1 MRFER
6 KIEDLI
12 TLFNNRKYEKLIFET
27 ESNFNDNEINS
38 QVLMILGLARMK
50 SPNRNFKDVLL
61 AIKNFKK
68 GYILEKKTK
77 IGLECL
83 VYYLYGVNEKAKQ
96 ENSLSLDEYEETKKF
111 FLEAKSTFNYNE
123 KLYHAISLLNLNT
136 TNVDFRQNVLKE
148 LIDKDFYKEKTLVFE
163 YIYNN
168 NLRYNWSQKEF
179 FNFTNNIKEKLQFI
193 NLPKIQQIKK
203 KKLKLVSFHQIL
215 FQIIQSHIS

>member
-1 MRFER
+1 MIFDR
-6 KIEDLI
+6 KIKDLI

-27 ESNFNDNEINS
+27 ESNFNDKEINS

-50 SPNRNFKDVLL
+50 LPNRNFKDVLL
-61 AIKNFKK
+61 AIENFKK
-68 GYILEKKTK
+68 GYILEKKSK

-83 VYYLYGVNEKAKQ
+83 VYYLYGVIEKAKQ

-111 FLEAKSTFNYNE
+111 FLEAKSNFNYNE
-123 KLYHAISLLNLNT
+123 KLYHAISLLNVNT

-168 NLRYNWSQKEF
+168 NLRYDWSQKEF
-179 FNFTNNIKEKLQFI
+179 FDFTNKIKDKLQLI
-193 NLPKIQQIKK
+193 NLPKIQQLKK
-203 KKLKLVSFHQIL
+203 KKN
-215 FQIIQSHIS
+215 

>member
-1 MRFER
+1 MIFER
-6 KIEDLI
+6 KIKDLI

-27 ESNFNDNEINS
+27 ESNFNDKEINS

-50 SPNRNFKDVLL
+50 LPNRNFKDVLL

-68 GYILEKKTK
+68 GYILEKKSK

-83 VYYLYGVNEKAKQ
+83 VYYLYGVSEKAKQ

-111 FLEAKSTFNYNE
+111 FLEAKSNFNYNE
-123 KLYHAISLLNLNT
+123 KLYHAISLLNVNT
-136 TNVDFRQNVLKE
+136 TNVDFRQNILKE

-168 NLRYNWSQKEF
+168 NLRYDWSQKEF
-179 FNFTNNIKEKLQFI
+179 FDFTNKIKDKLQLI
-193 NLPKIQQIKK
+193 NLPKIQQFKK
-203 KKLKLVSFHQIL
+203 KKN
-215 FQIIQSHIS
+215 